1 MIEAKFP
8 QWLKKI
14 RSFLGFEGYG
24 SVHFNF
30 FKWIIHLEV
39 TKKSH
44 LITYFMQ
51 IYEER
56 YIGYFFFT
64 KNLFHKLENA
74 YSVLGTSC
82 VYKQIS
88 IKNFEGYR
96 FMLFVANQVFCWFHW
111 ASRRHKTPELEMK
124 YLLFI
129 PRETAWTW
137 HICVD
142 SPSSPSYVGVM
153 PTGPH
158 GCHTWGRETAHWG
171 VRHTTWIF
179 L

>member
-1 MIEAKFP
+1 MNHTSRSYKEKSSHYLFYAN
-8 QWLKKI
+8 QWGKI
-14 RSFLGFEGYG
+14 HWL
-24 SVHFNF
+24 
-30 FKWIIHLEV
+30 
-39 TKKSH
+39 
-44 LITYFMQ
+44 
-51 IYEER
+51 
-56 YIGYFFFT
+56 FFFT

-88 IKNFEGYR
+88 IKNVEGYR

>member
-1 MIEAKFP
+1 MNHTSRSYKEKLSHYLFYAN
-8 QWLKKI
+8 QWGKI
-14 RSFLGFEGYG
+14 
-24 SVHFNF
+24 HWF
-30 FKWIIHLEV
+30 F
-39 TKKSH
+39 
-44 LITYFMQ
+44 F
-51 IYEER
+51 
-56 YIGYFFFT
+56 FFFT

-96 FMLFVANQVFCWFHW
+96 FMLIVANQVFCWFHW
-111 ASRRHKTPELEMK
+111 TSRRHKTPELEMK